1 MAPSSWPSS
10 QEITDSKCSFNP
22 CKHFAVFY
30 SCNLSDFDLLQKKTT
45 KGYSKPTTQAARNQ
59 QQAANRG
66 KNTKSPVKSE
76 KTVKKVS

>member
-1 MAPSSWPSS
+1 MTSFSWSYISRDVHVVFVPYKRFV
-10 QEITDSKCSFNP
+10 TM
-22 CKHFAVFY
+22 FY
-30 SCNLSDFDLLQKKTT
+30 SCKFTDFDLLQKKTT

>member
-1 MAPSSWPSS
+1 MSGSA
-10 QEITDSKCSFNP
+10 CSFASYKLLVVL
-22 CKHFAVFY
+22 C
-30 SCNLSDFDLLQKKTT
+30 SCNVTDVDLLQKKTT

>member
-1 MAPSSWPSS
+1 
-10 QEITDSKCSFNP
+10 
-22 CKHFAVFY
+22 VFY
-30 SCNLSDFDLLQKKTT
+30 TCNFTDFDLLQKKTT

-66 KNTKSPVKSE
+66 KNIKSPVKSE

>member
-1 MAPSSWPSS
+1 MLGSTSTFVPY
-10 QEITDSKCSFNP
+10 
-22 CKHFAVFY
+22 KHFVAFC
-30 SCNLSDFDLLQKKTT
+30 SCKFSDFDLLQKKTN